1 MREKLIYR
9 KNEDE
14 NEIKILITKKKFEK
28 DSNNIYSDIFKI
40 NNYIIQQKNLL
51 PDILVNKNNF
61 DENIAKCLNN
71 FKYILEHNNNFSD
84 FINDLFKKPENEIRE
99 FIGFDEMFSENNL
112 PELITL
118 LDTSVLSI
126 EGLNNIINLF
136 FIKLEKIEKE
146 KGLSKEIKAPHK
158 KIVKTTRWKNRNS
171 DRNREKALEETLEKL
186 KNETHKI
193 KFFTQQLSNITN

>member
-158 KIVKTTRWKNRNS
+158 KIVKTTR
-171 DRNREKALEETLEKL
+171 
-186 KNETHKI
+186 
-193 KFFTQQLSNITN
+193 